1 MSLRGSIF
9 RTKEPVRQ
17 GFDKKNGEMLAATL
31 FCERKNLP
39 LRLMRATESE
49 IFRVTVKVRTFEFVQ
64 NGLNC
69 GKDGISEM
77 NSTIDVLDSSLFL
90 SLAFYIYVLVDVRSD
105 MLSLIRR

>member
-1 MSLRGSIF
+1 MSLRESIF

-17 GFDKKNGEMLAATL
+17 GFDKKNGEMLVAAL

-39 LRLMRATESE
+39 LRLMRVTESE
-49 IFRVTVKVRTFEFVQ
+49 IFRVTVKVPIEFVQ
-64 NGLNC
+64 NSLNC

-90 SLAFYIYVLVDVRSD
+90 SLAFYICVLVDVRSD